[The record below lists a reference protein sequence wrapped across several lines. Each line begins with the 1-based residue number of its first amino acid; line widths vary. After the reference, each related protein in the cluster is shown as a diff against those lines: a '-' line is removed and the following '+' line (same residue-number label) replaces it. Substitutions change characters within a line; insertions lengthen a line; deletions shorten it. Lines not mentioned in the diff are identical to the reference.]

1 MDDEIFLDK
10 LANSLFDFLII
21 ARNNLMNS
29 DEFLKNFP
37 IQQKKFEEYLQ
48 KYPMPPSHIKVII
61 YLARVN
67 SASISQIASTLNIS
81 KSNMTPIID
90 KLISYG
96 LVNRYTDEKDRRILR
111 IELTELAFELFN
123 SFKIY
128 AKSTLLNKLCI
139 LSDDDLKETQDCIEK
154 LTSIFL
160 KLS

>member
-21 ARNNLMNS
+21 ARNNLINS
-29 DEFLKNFP
+29 DEFLKTFP

-67 SASISQIASTLNIS
+67 SAPISQIASTLNIS

-111 IELTELAFELFN
+111 IELTELAFKFFN
-123 SFKIY
+123 SFKVY
-128 AKSTLLNKLCI
+128 AKSTLLNKI
-139 LSDDDLKETQDCIEK
+139 SVLSDDDLKETQDCIEK

>member
-10 LANSLFDFLII
+10 LANTLFDFLII

-29 DEFLKNFP
+29 DEFLKTFP

-67 SASISQIASTLNIS
+67 SAPISQIASTLNIS

-111 IELTELAFELFN
+111 IELTELAFKFFN
-123 SFKIY
+123 SFKVY
-128 AKSTLLNKLCI
+128 AKSTLLNKI
-139 LSDDDLKETQDCIEK
+139 SVLSDDDLKETQDCIEK

>member
-1 MDDEIFLDK
+1 MDEIFLDK
-10 LANSLFDFLII
+10 LADSLFDFLII
-21 ARNNLMNS
+21 AKNNIMNS

-37 IQQKKFEEYLQ
+37 IQEKKFEEYLK

-61 YLARVN
+61 YLERVN

-96 LVNRYTDEKDRRILR
+96 LVKRYTDEKDRRVLR
-111 IELTELAFELFN
+111 IELTELAFKIFN
-123 SFKIY
+123 SFKVY
-128 AKSTLLNKLCI
+128 AKSALLNKIAL
-139 LSDDDLKETQDCIEK
+139 LSDDDLKEMQNCIEK
-154 LTSIFL
+154 LTSIFS

>member
-111 IELTELAFELFN
+111 IELTELAFKLFN
-123 SFKIY
+123 SFKVY
-128 AKSTLLNKLCI
+128 AKSTLLNKISI

>member
-29 DEFLKNFP
+29 DEFLKTFP

-67 SASISQIASTLNIS
+67 SAPISQIASTLNIS

-111 IELTELAFELFN
+111 IELTELAFKFFN
-123 SFKIY
+123 SFKVY
-128 AKSTLLNKLCI
+128 AKSTLLNKI
-139 LSDDDLKETQDCIEK
+139 SVLSDDDLKETQDCIEK

>member
-21 ARNNLMNS
+21 ARNNLINS
-29 DEFLKNFP
+29 DEFLKTFP

-67 SASISQIASTLNIS
+67 SAPISQIASTLNIS

-111 IELTELAFELFN
+111 IELTELAFKFFN
-123 SFKIY
+123 SFKVY
-128 AKSTLLNKLCI
+128 AKSTLLNKI
-139 LSDDDLKETQDCIEK
+139 SVLSDDDLKETQHCIEK

>member
-1 MDDEIFLDK
+1 MDEILLNR
-10 LANSLFDFLII
+10 LADSLFDFLII
-21 ARNNLMNS
+21 ARNNIINE

-37 IQQKKFEEYLQ
+37 SPQKKFEEYM
-48 KYPMPPSHIKVII
+48 KKCPMPPSHIKVII

-67 SASISQIASTLNIS
+67 SAPISQIASTLNIS

-111 IELTELAFELFN
+111 IELTELAFKFFN
-123 SFKIY
+123 SFKDY
-128 AKSTLLNKLCI
+128 AKSALLDKIAI
-139 LSDDDLKETQDCIEK
+139 LPDDDLKEAQYCIEK